1 MTERLHFHFSLSCIE
16 KEMATHSSVLA
27 WRIPGT
33 GVLVG
38 CRLGGCTESDTTEAT
53 QQQHID
59 SNCNQ
64 NSYNFY
70 SIPCSLTIAF
80 IRVGRMTVLF
90 ITPPRYLKQMLIHK
104 QQNNPR
110 MHSDAVFTVLKIY
123 LQTERQSQITVTKS
137 QVKILL
143 ASRCEFNNPE

>member
-1 MTERLHFHFSLSCIE
+1 
-16 KEMATHSSVLA
+16 
-27 WRIPGT
+27 
-33 GVLVG
+33 
-38 CRLGGCTESDTTEAT
+38 
-53 QQQHID
+53 
-59 SNCNQ
+59 
-64 NSYNFY
+64 
-70 SIPCSLTIAF
+70 
-80 IRVGRMTVLF
+80 
-90 ITPPRYLKQMLIHK
+90 MLIHK